1 MKVTN
6 PYFKQACSG
15 EDTFNPSEVNT
26 QVCTKKGIAFK
37 TLFCIVAAIIA
48 GLVVAMSFN
57 RLIYSSGDLT
67 DAQIDSILT
76 RMVGWLIAAVI
87 VSLFASIIGRIF
99 PKTAVV
105 CAPLYSVGEGATI
118 GLLCAMCEL
127 YVPGITVIAGLGTG
141 LVFGLALLAYV
152 LGLKNKMGAVVT
164 FLTVFLLAAV
174 LSSLG
179 LAIFHLVRPNTQI
192 SLGILLAVEV
202 LYLAYATFCLLA
214 NFKEVELI
222 VQNGSDKKYE
232 WTVALGLIISIF
244 YIFVELLRIILIIA
258 QMTSKD

>member
-57 RLIYSSGDLT
+57 RLIYSSDTDLQKET
-67 DAQIDSILT
+67 ALT

-179 LAIFHLVRPNTQI
+179 LAIFHLVRPDTQI